1 MTRPHEGTPTVSPW
15 RDEDEPIGPLP
26 GIGASFASPCA
37 NCTIFKKQGRAE
49 SAWPQATLGSPWR
62 THGINATGSHALW
75 DYDTGLAAWFWY
87 AQLSSRGKMD
97 EDGILTM
104 GLFDFL
110 LDPDSLNM

>member
-1 MTRPHEGTPTVSPW
+1 M
-15 RDEDEPIGPLP
+15 
-26 GIGASFASPCA
+26 
-37 NCTIFKKQGRAE
+37 
-49 SAWPQATLGSPWR
+49 
-62 THGINATGSHALW
+62 W

-110 LDPDSLNM
+110 LDPDSLNI